1 MDLDRL
7 EWRYRH
13 EAASM
18 RAERIRRDADRLC
31 HELVLLSQCE
41 TEHETVLR
49 SIQSLLEELLLAQQL
64 TLDFDCA
71 ARHQDEDPAT

>member
-1 MDLDRL
+1 MDMDRL

-18 RAERIRRDADRLC
+18 RAKAIRRDADRLC
-31 HELVLLSQCE
+31 EELVLLSQCE
-41 TEHETVLR
+41 AEHETVLR
-49 SIQSLLEELLLAQQL
+49 TIQSLLEELLLAQQL

-71 ARHQDEDPAT
+71 ARHEAEDPAT